1 MNVILNTQY
10 HSDSLSLC
18 LSPSHVVIGYV
29 IYIHYIKRFQQN
41 FLALLPSCES
51 RKKCFQ
57 RFCVLPQ
64 V

>member
-29 IYIHYIKRFQQN
+29 DCSTVCHTETNKTGGIYIYIYII
-41 FLALLPSCES
+41 
-51 RKKCFQ
+51 
-57 RFCVLPQ
+57 
-64 V
+64 